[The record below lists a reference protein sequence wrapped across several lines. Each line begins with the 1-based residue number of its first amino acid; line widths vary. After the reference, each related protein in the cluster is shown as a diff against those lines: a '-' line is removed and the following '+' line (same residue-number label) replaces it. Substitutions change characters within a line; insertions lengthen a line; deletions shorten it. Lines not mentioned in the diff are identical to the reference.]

1 MYTHFLGFGG
11 QNLTPSWGVHV
22 ILNHLSMHAQFTTSD
37 CQMSDL
43 EPKEEL
49 YNYLFKLSGVRA
61 SVLTFLA
68 GFTFT
73 VLSIFLNQLPDP
85 TNSMSQITLFLLTL
99 LFEFFLFLSAWQMTI
114 IISCAPARI
123 VYAAYG
129 RVFRREVATFSLLM
143 FLGLSL
149 FGMSVMLMFLLW
161 NLFYLALASS
171 VIWILFVIAAYSII
185 RKNIKRIR
193 ALNE

>member
-1 MYTHFLGFGG
+1 
-11 QNLTPSWGVHV
+11 
-22 ILNHLSMHAQFTTSD
+22 
-37 CQMSDL
+37 MSERD
-43 EPKEEL
+43 PNEEL
-49 YNYLFKLSGVRA
+49 YNYLFKLSGIRA
-61 SVLTFLA
+61 GSLTFLA

-73 VLSIFLNQLPDP
+73 VLSIFLNQFPDP
-85 TNSMSQITLFLLTL
+85 TNSLAQVTLFFLTI

-129 RVFRREVATFSLLM
+129 HVFKKEVATFSLLM
-143 FLGLSL
+143 FVGLSL
-149 FGMSVMLMFLLW
+149 LGMSVMLMFLLW
-161 NLFYLALASS
+161 NLFYLAIASG
-171 VIWILFVIAAYSII
+171 VVWIFFIIAAYSII